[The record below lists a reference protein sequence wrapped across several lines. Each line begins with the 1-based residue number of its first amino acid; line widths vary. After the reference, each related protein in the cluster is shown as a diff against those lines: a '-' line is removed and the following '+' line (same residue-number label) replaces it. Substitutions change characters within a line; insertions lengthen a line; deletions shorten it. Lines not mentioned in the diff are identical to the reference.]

1 MDDGSGE
8 RPMSRLEFHIA
19 QKIAQRDAIDR
30 AAEGVAGLDGVVV
43 EFGLGQ
49 GRSYSHLV
57 ARFVGREV
65 FCFDRQDVTP
75 PGWAPPA
82 DHLYLGEFADVLR
95 DPAVHARFGGRVA
108 VAHLDLAR
116 GDSPDSRVHHFVVG
130 QAHGWLRPGGSV
142 LSDRPLRLEPAWG
155 LESLGPAGESWPPD
169 RPRFYAYQRHAR

>member
-1 MDDGSGE
+1 
-8 RPMSRLEFHIA
+8 MSRLEFHIA

-30 AAEGVAGLDGVVV
+30 AAEHVVGLDGAIV

-57 ARFVGREV
+57 ARFPGREV
-65 FCFDRQDVTP
+65 FCFDRQDATP

-82 DHLYLGEFADVLR
+82 DHLYLGELHDVLR
-95 DPAVHARFGGRVA
+95 DPALHDRFAGRVV

-130 QAHGWLRPGGSV
+130 QVHGWLRGGGFV
-142 LSDRPLRLEPAWG
+142 LSDRPLQLEPSWG
-155 LESLGPAGESWPPD
+155 LEPLAAGEESWPPD
-169 RPRFYAYQRHAR
+169 RPRFYSYRRRS